1 MSIFAFFFF
10 GSFWFFG
17 EFFPNGG
24 GEGSAKCPR
33 FLKSHS
39 SQFDRVLGDP

>member
-1 MSIFAFFFF
+1 MPFSFLARF
-10 GSFWFFG
+10 GSG

-33 FLKSHS
+33 FLKSDS